1 MTQINSQ
8 YQSRSVLE
16 STMTRQQTMGTK
28 KNASGALAATVAND
42 LKNITTERKT
52 FNSLNKGNTK
62 PLGDIWQT
70 NGVITSRVGTMR
82 LKKDTH
88 LLASGGLSPSGK
100 NLVINEYIRQH
111 PNFEKH
117 YDANTLA
124 IRYNKDLNASV
135 GSFYFRCEKKQD
147 VNDSS
152 VRQYIM
158 MPIDASNLDS
168 GEKKGLDTFLA
179 RQLGVSDD
187 IIKGFEADK
196 QKMRNELASA
206 KSDFKQKL
214 NEAEGNTQRAQRD
227 RDAQFNNNIELRSK
241 ADKLQ
246 GRVISLEENIKLRD
260 EALSAFSAAADADAE
275 KLNASLN
282 AATQAKQSTEAAN
295 TILAGEKEKILT
307 SAKAIAD
314 GGKRSYG
321 WAVAIAAVTAAIT
334 ATVAAVGGILTHN
347 GENKLE
353 EANEDITSA
362 EDSQSTAATAVSENG
377 TGVEKAQNAD
387 YDADGVKAGDLA
399 AQKQIDADMAEYLVA
414 QGNGD
419 TDKMKEIAGHYTVL
433 PDGGTPDF
441 SLPGLTQEGKDY
453 IQPYYTDGYNKGVN
467 EARDTAVTNA
477 TELLTESKET
487 KKTADQALS
496 NAQASKKSAEKMKA
510 GGIATLAAG
519 LPVVLMGGGLMA
531 AANGYHVKK
540 KNQVINANLRNIKEG
555 NYDKTQ
561 SADGV
566 GIHHLAMKTRTLF
579 TRA

>member
-8 YQSRSVLE
+8 FQSRSVLE

-62 PLGDIWQT
+62 RLGDIWQT
-70 NGVITSRVGTMR
+70 NGAITSRVGTIR

-100 NLVINEYIRQH
+100 NLVINEYIRQY
-111 PNFEKH
+111 PDFEKH
-117 YDANTLA
+117 YNANTLT

-135 GSFYFRCEKKQD
+135 GRFDFYCAKKHD

-214 NEAEGNTQRAQRD
+214 NEAEGNTQRVQRD
-227 RDAQFNNNIELRSK
+227 RDAQFNNNSELRSK

-260 EALSAFSAAADADAE
+260 EALSAFSAAAAADGE

-347 GENKLE
+347 GENKIE
-353 EANEDITSA
+353 EANDNINSA
-362 EDSQSTAATAVSENG
+362 EDDQGSAVG
-377 TGVEKAQNAD
+377 DIGRYTGVLNDAKIAD
-387 YDADGVKAGDLA
+387 YDDEGIKAGDLA
-399 AQKQIDADMAEYLVA
+399 AQKQIDADMAQYLVA

-419 TDKMKEIAGHYTVL
+419 TEKMKEIAGHYTVL

-441 SLPGLTQEGKDY
+441 SVGGLSQDGKVY
-453 IQPYYTDGYNKGVN
+453 IESYYADGYNYGVTV
-467 EARDTAVTNA
+467 ARETAVGSATEQLETAEKSKTNA
-477 TELLTESKET
+477 
-487 KKTADQALS
+487 DNALS
-496 NAQASKKSAEKMKA
+496 NAHASKKSAEKMKA

-519 LPVVLMGGGLMA
+519 LPVVLIGGGLMA

-540 KNQVINANLRNIKEG
+540 KNQVINANLRSIKEG
-555 NYDKTQ
+555 NYDKMQ

-566 GIHHLAMKTRTLF
+566 GVHHLAMKTRALF